1 MNSGCFIIKYDITSA
16 INIAIKVIKILI
28 TFLFPN
34 NENNIEVKI
43 IYIGIAII
51 ALMKV
56 EKQILFTGIF
66 LLVPVSFSQKN
77 RVYKLIILVGSFL
90 FRNRTF
96 YYHLETDDVRR
107 DQYKKFTRTIQRT
120 KAKK

>member
-1 MNSGCFIIKYDITSA
+1 MYITLQSTKRNLGLFNLEVKDIILAGIFALAFII
-16 INIAIKVIKILI
+16 
-28 TFLFPN
+28 FL
-34 NENNIEVKI
+34 
-43 IYIGIAII
+43 
-51 ALMKV
+51 
-56 EKQILFTGIF
+56 
-66 LLVPVSFSQKN
+66 SFSQKN

>member
-1 MNSGCFIIKYDITSA
+1 MYITLQSTKRNLGLFNLEVKDIILAGVFALMFIIFFSLGFYQTGL
-16 INIAIKVIKILI
+16 V
-28 TFLFPN
+28 F
-34 NENNIEVKI
+34 
-43 IYIGIAII
+43 
-51 ALMKV
+51 
-56 EKQILFTGIF
+56 LFTGIF

-90 FRNRTF
+90 FRNKTF

-107 DQYKKFTRTIQRT
+107 DQYKRFTKTIQRT